1 MSSLLVSR
9 GGGRGRC
16 GRRSRSGEVDGAGS
30 EWAMVRQWMSSL
42 GFREGRGERAM
53 KYGRHDVRC
62 SGVVELVIFPGGGE
76 EMACRVVG
84 GTGSYQSSPDLLC
97 R

>member
-1 MSSLLVSR
+1 MSTLLVSR

-16 GRRSRSGEVDGAGS
+16 GRRSRSGEVDAASS
-30 EWAMVRQWMSSL
+30 EWAMVRRWMSSL
-42 GFREGRGERAM
+42 GFQEGRGERAM
-53 KYGRHDVRC
+53 KYGHRDVRC
-62 SGVVELVIFPGGGE
+62 SGVVELVVFASGGGNGG
-76 EMACRVVG
+76 AVG